1 MNSEK
6 ILLIIAVLGGI
17 SEALSLIPSVKANG
31 VFQLVANA
39 LQALKPKKPE

>member
-6 ILLIIAVLGGI
+6 ILLVLAVLGGI

-31 VFQLVANA
+31 VFQLVYNA